1 MNENKNAKRKTIYI
15 DEELVKR
22 CELLFEQADVKS
34 FSEFA
39 CNALEL
45 YVDKL
50 ITGAHGQMLTNEL
63 IQAIRDE
70 VRPIASRLS
79 KGLYRYAVELD
90 MLCQIIAYLGSEWDV
105 DDLELLRKFANA
117 RVAKSR
123 GNIDLNKLL
132 RDDWFGS
139 KDKYY
144 TEDNE

>member
-1 MNENKNAKRKTIYI
+1 MNENKNAIRKTIYI
-15 DEELVKR
+15 DEKLVKR
-22 CELLFEQADVKS
+22 CEILFGQADAKS

-39 CNALEL
+39 CKALEL
-45 YVDKL
+45 YIDRL
-50 ITGAHGQMLTNEL
+50 ITSAHGQLLTNEL

-123 GNIDLNKLL
+123 GNIDLKSLL
-132 RDDWFGS
+132 SDDWFGS
-139 KDKYY
+139 KYEY
-144 TEDNE
+144 HTEDNR